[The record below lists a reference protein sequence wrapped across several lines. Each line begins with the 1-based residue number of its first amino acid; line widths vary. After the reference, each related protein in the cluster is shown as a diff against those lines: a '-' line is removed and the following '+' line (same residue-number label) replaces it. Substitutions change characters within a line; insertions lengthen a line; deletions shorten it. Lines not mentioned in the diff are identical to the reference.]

1 MGQGGPERERPS
13 PKSHRESA
21 RARTHRRSGHSLG
34 DGIPQRRWA
43 VHTGA
48 VCAPASFQGA
58 GGVCVRVCAH
68 AAPRLSPDFQL
79 SGSAAECPLPA
90 PPQAPAHAARPLH
103 PIVPVSPKRTYAF
116 FCWRHASP
124 PATTH
129 GMGGQCREGLGEGK
143 ERAEAG
149 RRPGLQ
155 YRSKGARPGAERCW
169 TGSLLDSAQA
179 SEPQSP
185 PLYMGFPNILD
196 LPVVRVTQ
204 ISETRPSSAP
214 KTDWVLT

>member
-1 MGQGGPERERPS
+1 MTLSPQSTDGTRRPREGEAQPKVTQRVSEGWDTQEVRTQPWAMGSCREDGP
-13 PKSHRESA
+13 
-21 RARTHRRSGHSLG
+21 
-34 DGIPQRRWA
+34 
-43 VHTGA
+43 VHAGT
-48 VCAPASFQGA
+48 VCAPASFQGV

-68 AAPRLSPDFQL
+68 AAPSLSPDFQI

-90 PPQAPAHAARPLH
+90 PPRAPAHTARPLH

-116 FCWRHASP
+116 FCWRHALP

-129 GMGGQCREGLGEGK
+129 GMGGRCREGLGDGK

-149 RRPGLQ
+149 RRSGLQ
-155 YRSKGARPGAERCW
+155 GRSKGARPGAERGW

-185 PLYMGFPNILD
+185 PL
-196 LPVVRVTQ
+196 
-204 ISETRPSSAP
+204 
-214 KTDWVLT
+214 